1 MPSLWR
7 HFQKAQNPKEKF
19 FFRLQFKT
27 CWIHRGF
34 EQLSSSIGW
43 WFMALCKLFKNRKKN
58 GARGTLKA
66 RYLIVGRMAV
76 GGGGAWVLAHSGI
89 WNLIFSNELL
99 SRKMFC
105 SYFREFSFHHHFA
118 HFSTPRKIFLA
129 ITATWKNWEALR
141 PVACFHI
148 ITRLRLC
155 LRRVDTT
162 NGRSRNLE
170 FVAFMLCVAP
180 VGIAEPY
187 ERWKATN
194 CRPIS
199 NACTRAVLLIHQ
211 TGVVRGMKVM
221 WRRHSF
227 SDKVFASELRGWVF
241 DPRPLSESP

>member
-1 MPSLWR
+1 
-7 HFQKAQNPKEKF
+7 
-19 FFRLQFKT
+19 
-27 CWIHRGF
+27 
-34 EQLSSSIGW
+34 
-43 WFMALCKLFKNRKKN
+43 
-58 GARGTLKA
+58 
-66 RYLIVGRMAV
+66 
-76 GGGGAWVLAHSGI
+76 
-89 WNLIFSNELL
+89 
-99 SRKMFC
+99 MFC

-199 NACTRAVLLIHQ
+199 NACTRAVLFIHQ

-241 DPRPLSESP
+241 DPGPLSESPATERIPVTLLGQEAGSGLRQIAVTQKLTIKKKRTCMRMTPNLTLMRAGCTERSTSETCWPSANFPVRNFVSATSSLLSSPKSASTPGGAACRCL